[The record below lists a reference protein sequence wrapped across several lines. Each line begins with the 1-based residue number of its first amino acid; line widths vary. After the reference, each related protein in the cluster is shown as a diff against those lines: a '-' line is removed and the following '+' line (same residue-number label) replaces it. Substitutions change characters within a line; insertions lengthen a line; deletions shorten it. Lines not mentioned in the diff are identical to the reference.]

1 MKRLLFI
8 RIPLILLGARVLYN
22 GVHVARTAN
31 FNLGTMLLLGLGAA
45 FIGYGL
51 LLSRLRKWTWL
62 HVTAGVCCLLL
73 VGSAGALEVYGTRD
87 NATYREDAV
96 LVLGCGI
103 DGERVTGSLARRL
116 DAAIAYH
123 AQNPDAVIVVSGGQG
138 AQESIT
144 EAEAAARYLTERG
157 VPADK
162 IIKEEQATSTVENFK
177 YTAVPLNERFPDGY
191 SLAVITS
198 RFHVFRAVRIAKKQ
212 GLTVTH
218 VGAPVVRYTVPMNDL
233 REVVAVLNEV
243 RRGTI

>member
-1 MKRLLFI
+1 MKRLLPV
-8 RIPLILLGARVLYN
+8 RILLVLLGARIFYN

-31 FNLGTMLLLGLGAA
+31 FNLGTLMLLGLGAA
-45 FIGYGL
+45 FIVYGL
-51 LLSRLRKWTWL
+51 LLNRLRKWTWL

-73 VGSAGALEVYGTRD
+73 VGSAAALEIYGTRD
-87 NATYREDAV
+87 NATHREDAV

-116 DAAIAYH
+116 DAAIAYR

-138 AQESIT
+138 PQEAIT

-177 YTAVPLNERFPDGY
+177 YTAALLDARFPDGY
-191 SLAVITS
+191 SLAVVTS
-198 RFHVFRAVRIAKKQ
+198 RFHVFRAVRIAAKL
-212 GLTVTH
+212 GLPVTH
-218 VGAPVVRYTVPMNDL
+218 VGASVVRYTIPMNDL
-233 REVVAVLNEV
+233 REVVAVLNEL

>member
-1 MKRLLFI
+1 MKQLL
-8 RIPLILLGARVLYN
+8 PLRILLAALGVRVILN
-22 GVHVARTAN
+22 GVHVSRTAN
-31 FNLGTMLLLGLGAA
+31 FNLGTMMLLGLG
-45 FIGYGL
+45 GL
-51 LLSRLRKWTWL
+51 LIVYAALLRCLRKWTWL
-62 HVTAGVCCLLL
+62 HVAAGVCCLLL

-87 NATYREDAV
+87 NVTYREDAV

-116 DAAIAYH
+116 DTAIAYH
-123 AQNPDAVIVVSGGQG
+123 EKNPNAVIVVSGGQG
-138 AQESIT
+138 AQETIT

-157 VPADK
+157 IPAEQ

-177 YTAVPLNERFPDGY
+177 YTATLLNERFPGGY

-198 RFHVFRAVRIAKKQ
+198 RYHVFRAVRIAKKQ

-218 VGAPVVRYTVPMNDL
+218 AGAAVVRYTVPMNDL